1 MQIQPFLQNQELWKF
16 LQNFGNV
23 RRENSFINT
32 FKCMQEIPLDV
43 IFTIFTNISGNRR
56 EGICKFMQDT
66 MLKVA
71 RILGDIVRI
80 QNVLEKCSEINQ

>member
-1 MQIQPFLQNQELWKF
+1 
-16 LQNFGNV
+16 
-23 RRENSFINT
+23 
-32 FKCMQEIPLDV
+32 MQEIPLDV

-80 QNVLEKCSEINQ
+80 QNVLEKCSKINQ